1 MTHKRPTK
9 KVTHAGPQTLPP
21 KNDPQTWVIF
31 LDRILWANNW
41 PLLLSTFGGR
51 ININVR
57 RWYKHRLDS
66 CSILAG
72 SHTSAIFSSCTRI
85 HALSAL
91 ATLSSALLQKKNHSI
106 CRVGLTGRCQPT
118 LKDLTFW
125 TNDLPNINI
134 FWLFDE
140 GTQWVTATR
149 DPYVTTV
156 PYPLTHH

>member
-1 MTHKRPTK
+1 M
-9 KVTHAGPQTLPP
+9 THAGPQTLPP

-31 LDRILWANNW
+31 LDRILWAN
-41 PLLLSTFGGR
+41 GGR

-72 SHTSAIFSSCTRI
+72 RHTSATFSSCTRI

-91 ATLSSALLQKKNHSI
+91 ATLSSALLQKNPLYMS
-106 CRVGLTGRCQPT
+106 GWADWQMPT
-118 LKDLTFW
+118 DIKRFDILDKR
-125 TNDLPNINI
+125 PPKHQY

-140 GTQWVTATR
+140 GTRWKTATR